1 MTYTKNIFTSL
12 VVATLFLISIPSYA
26 LVTEVGISYGFQE
39 KKFNKTNYYQSDSK
53 SASVSLYFWEY
64 LALETSYTD
73 SFYESHEDD
82 GANPRVVQQS
92 SKSMGAD
99 LIFMLAGNQSRIQ
112 PYLKAGSAYITRDIK
127 IKYDNAN
134 AVNIPTKD
142 GWAPSY
148 GAGIK
153 VKLTDR
159 FSMKFSYDVWRTP
172 MTDGSSSND
181 TSLKVGLSMFL

>member
-1 MTYTKNIFTSL
+1 MAYIKNIFTRIVFAAL
-12 VVATLFLISIPSYA
+12 LLLAIPSHA
-26 LVTEVGISYGFQE
+26 LVTEVGLSYGFQE
-39 KKFNKTNYYQSDSK
+39 KKFNTTNYYQSDSK
-53 SASVSLYFWEY
+53 SASVSLYFWEF

-92 SKSMGAD
+92 SKSIGAD
-99 LIFMLAGNQSRIQ
+99 LIFMLADNQSRIQ

-127 IKYDNAN
+127 IKYENAN
-134 AVNIPTKD
+134 ATNIPTKD

-153 VKLTDR
+153 VKLTER
-159 FSMKFSYDVWRTP
+159 FSLKVSYDVWSTP
-172 MTDGSSSND
+172 MTDGSKSND